1 MDLDRE
7 LPEPSGSSVV
17 DAHADARQQEPFT
30 AENPEAV
37 ILEESAVSPGMEE
50 QLASSFEQD
59 DDPSRCAEGLMT
71 YRFIDSPVEDPVDH
85 DLNLDLISPVLDV
98 AEADPAQ
105 DEPPVPPVFEN
116 IPVCHLVTERLTIP
130 GPPVTV
136 VVTGVAVNGHLI
148 GTPSATALPSRRD
161 AAVIRTA
168 TELVVHA
175 AAGIVVAVDDSRLV
189 KRLVQPFRR
198 VRAPGMFAL
207 VTSLHDAAREKGIA
221 VRVVGGLSTP
231 QGLLRQLR
239 DAVRH
244 EARARQHLAVA
255 EHVASAAPTTK

>member
-1 MDLDRE
+1 
-7 LPEPSGSSVV
+7 
-17 DAHADARQQEPFT
+17 
-30 AENPEAV
+30 
-37 ILEESAVSPGMEE
+37 
-50 QLASSFEQD
+50 
-59 DDPSRCAEGLMT
+59 
-71 YRFIDSPVEDPVDH
+71 
-85 DLNLDLISPVLDV
+85 
-98 AEADPAQ
+98 
-105 DEPPVPPVFEN
+105 
-116 IPVCHLVTERLTIP
+116 
-130 GPPVTV
+130 
-136 VVTGVAVNGHLI
+136 VVTGVTVNGHLL
-148 GTPSATALPSRRD
+148 GSPSAIVVPGRRD
-161 AAVIRTA
+161 AAVIRRA

-175 AAGIVVAVDDSRLV
+175 TAGLVIAVDDSRLV